1 MAHYMVS
8 GKVRT
13 NRKLNAKGHEN
24 MNITSDR
31 WSRNR
36 IKFNKQVKVLFDDA
50 LKSSVGKWFVV

>member
-36 IKFNKQVKVLFDDA
+36 INSTS
-50 LKSSVGKWFVV
+50 KSKSCSTMP